1 MKDEKEKGV
10 DLSLRQFIKN
20 LGYFTGGTAL
30 LATTP
35 WLTSCTP
42 EKLKEI
48 KNNKARVALIGTGS
62 RGQYHIHN
70 LKEIPHAQIVA
81 LCDNYEPN
89 LQQALALC
97 PDAKPYKDYRKLL
110 ESAEI
115 DGVIISTPLNW
126 HAPIVLD
133 ALAAG
138 KHVFCEKPLSLSAE
152 QSRELADLAK
162 EKGVV
167 NYCGFSNIMNPANQ
181 YVAEL
186 VKSGKLGKIMRV
198 HATYD
203 QDMLLDPS
211 IPIAWRHINKLA
223 GSGALGDLCSH
234 LLSVS
239 QMIMGDMSE
248 VLGVQS
254 IVIPERPVKAGSTEM
269 GKVENDD
276 LITFLVKYENGA
288 IGDFSSS
295 RVATGRKNYFYYEI
309 QGTEGSVVYDLERM
323 CEVQVYFKADADKD
337 NGRDCGFRTVLLNPQ
352 HEGFKYFQPAGG
364 IAIAFD
370 DMKTLQ
376 APALMQAMHG
386 GEYICNF
393 EMGAKVDGIIN
404 AVLKSVKSGTWEKC

>member
-1 MKDEKEKGV
+1 M
-10 DLSLRQFIKN
+10 S
-20 LGYFTGGTAL
+20 
-30 LATTP
+30 
-35 WLTSCTP
+35 
-42 EKLKEI
+42 KEI
-48 KNNKARVALIGTGS
+48 KIGLIGAGWMGKAHTTAF
-62 RGQYHIHN
+62 HN
-70 LKEIPHAQIVA
+70 ARMIFGDDMPVFELVSDVSEDAVA
-81 LCDNYEPN
+81 KFAKDMGYNRYTTNWMDVVTDPAIDLVDVATPNCMHYEMAKA
-89 LQQALALC
+89 AL
-97 PDAKPYKDYRKLL
+97 
-110 ESAEI
+110 E
-115 DGVIISTPLNW
+115 
-126 HAPIVLD
+126 H
-133 ALAAG
+133 G

-167 NYCGFSNIMNPANQ
+167 NYCGFSNIMNQ

-352 HEGFKYFQPAGG
+352 HKGFKYFQPAGG

-376 APALMQAMHG
+376 AHALMQAMHG

>member
-1 MKDEKEKGV
+1 MKTVKVGSVGLGRLGYEHA
-10 DLSLRQFIKN
+10 KN
-20 LGYFTGGTAL
+20 LATQVPGCE
-30 LATTP
+30 LAAICDVDANRVKEVAAELGVPNTYTDFEEM
-35 WLTSCTP
+35 CKNP
-42 EKLKEI
+42 E
-48 KNNKARVALIGTGS
+48 
-62 RGQYHIHN
+62 
-70 LKEIPHAQIVA
+70 
-81 LCDNYEPN
+81 
-89 LQQALALC
+89 
-97 PDAKPYKDYRKLL
+97 
-110 ESAEI
+110 
-115 DGVIISTPLNW
+115 
-126 HAPIVLD
+126 LD
-133 ALAAG
+133 AIVIVSPSFLHCQQIEIAMNHG

-376 APALMQAMHG
+376 AHALMQAMHG
-386 GEYICNF
+386 GEYICDF

>member
-1 MKDEKEKGV
+1 MKTVKVGSVGLGRLGYEHA
-10 DLSLRQFIKN
+10 KN
-20 LGYFTGGTAL
+20 LATQVPGCE
-30 LATTP
+30 LAAICDVDANRVKEVAAELGVPNTYTDFEEM
-35 WLTSCTP
+35 CKNP
-42 EKLKEI
+42 E
-48 KNNKARVALIGTGS
+48 
-62 RGQYHIHN
+62 
-70 LKEIPHAQIVA
+70 
-81 LCDNYEPN
+81 
-89 LQQALALC
+89 
-97 PDAKPYKDYRKLL
+97 
-110 ESAEI
+110 
-115 DGVIISTPLNW
+115 
-126 HAPIVLD
+126 LD
-133 ALAAG
+133 AIVIVSPSFLHCQQIEIAMNNG

-352 HEGFKYFQPAGG
+352 HKGFKYFQPAGG

-376 APALMQAMHG
+376 AHALMQAMHG